1 SLDKTSEELKINESL
16 ELKAT
21 ISPADATNKDVT
33 WTTSD
38 EKVAKVDENGKVVA
52 VAPGK
57 ATITVTTKDGNFKA
71 VAEIIVKD
79 KEVPA
84 VKVTGVSLDKTSAEL
99 NINENLELKA
109 TISPADATNKDVT
122 WETSDEKVAK
132 VDENGKITAVG
143 AGKAMITVTTR
154 EENFKAICE
163 ITVN

>member
-1 SLDKTSEELKINESL
+1 GVSLDKTSAELKINESL

-21 ISPADATNKDVT
+21 ISPEDATNKDVT

-38 EKVAKVDENGKVVA
+38 EKVAKVDENGKVIA

-79 KEVPA
+79 KEVPV

-99 NINENLELKA
+99 KINESLELKA
-109 TISPADATNKDVT
+109 TIS
-122 WETSDEKVAK
+122 
-132 VDENGKITAVG
+132 
-143 AGKAMITVTTR
+143 
-154 EENFKAICE
+154 
-163 ITVN
+163 